1 MVETIVIIAVIS
13 FLSFMVGRYIYRK
26 IKGLPISDCGE
37 CSSKGK
43 NLVKAYNKKYQ
54 KNCNCKKN

>member
-26 IKGLPISDCGE
+26 IKKMPTGE
-37 CSSKGK
+37 CQYCSHSKN
-43 NLVKAYNKKYQ
+43 NLVKEYRKKYP
-54 KNCNCKKN
+54 KKDS